1 MPNPRLA
8 SRYAKSLI
16 DLANERG
23 QLELVYQDMLW
34 LKEVCKSSKE
44 FANVLR
50 SPIIKADTK
59 LKIVQSVTGNTLGE
73 LSNAFIRLL
82 VSKGREGNLPEIA
95 AAVVEQYNEIKNIHR
110 VKLVTATPA
119 SEELKQAIIK
129 KVKADAALQNV
140 ELETEVNDA
149 IIGGFQLEYKGNL
162 VDASIARDLRDIQT
176 QFQKNT
182 YIRNIR

>member
-1 MPNPRLA
+1 MQNPRLA
-8 SRYAKSLI
+8 TRYAKSLVG
-16 DLANERG
+16 LAQEQN
-23 QLELVYQDMLW
+23 QLEAVYADMKYLQD
-34 LKEVCKSSKE
+34 VCKQSRE
-44 FANVLR
+44 LTNLLR
-50 SPIIKADTK
+50 SPVIQSDKK
-59 LKIVQSVTGNTLGE
+59 SSIVKEVLGSKVGV
-73 LSNAFIRLL
+73 LTNAFINLL
-82 VSKGREGNLPEIA
+82 IQKGRESNLPEIA
-95 AAVVEQYNEIKNIHR
+95 VAVVEQYNEIKNIHR

-129 KVKADAALQNV
+129 KVQTDAALPNV

>member
-1 MPNPRLA
+1 MQNPRLA
-8 SRYAKSLI
+8 TRYAKSLVV
-16 DLANERG
+16 LAQEQN
-23 QLELVYQDMLW
+23 QLDTVHADMKYLQD
-34 LKEVCKSSKE
+34 VCKQSRE
-44 FANVLR
+44 LTNLLR
-50 SPIIKADTK
+50 SPVIQSDKK
-59 LKIVQSVTGNTLGE
+59 SSIVKEVLGNKVSV
-73 LSNAFIRLL
+73 LSAAFINLL
-82 VSKGREGNLPEIA
+82 IQKGRESNLPEIA

-140 ELETEVNDA
+140 ELETVVNDA